1 MGDASTPAA
10 APRPDPPP
18 VQAGLPSVHPT
29 PSFWQTSHPNS
40 VSHHRSTPDL
50 PVRADLVV
58 IGTGISGTFVVDE
71 LLGELQSDDSTHVAS
86 SPVTILVLEARTLC
100 SAATGRNGGHLQP
113 VVHAAPASILD
124 FEMANF
130 DHVSGLVRSGNIQCD
145 FRRLSGC
152 LAFWNRTYFEEAK
165 RDLILARARHADL
178 VSVVED
184 TEQLRKL
191 GLQGGVK
198 GAIVQSV
205 AASLS
210 PYKLCVGVWQK
221 LLSSFETTRNQ
232 SGGDGT
238 SEGIGK
244 DRAVTLNLQT
254 TTPVTS
260 LDMVDTLGGEG
271 YRWKLNTPRGFVHV
285 KSIILATNA
294 YTSHLL
300 PEFAPL
306 IRPVQAQMSALIP
319 PPSRKRNQERRPV
332 LIPMS
337 YGFEGVGTMDRV
349 MSDYLVQN
357 PFMATAASEQQHQT
371 NTASASQDI
380 GDGQGH
386 GGHLMF
392 GGGRHLAFNHG
403 EGCWDDDFVDKNVEN
418 YLRGLPERLSLAFDD
433 TDDIDT
439 RSEHDRDNNNP
450 NPNPTSHPP
459 APSLDIAASWTG
471 IIGHSADGRPWVGPV
486 PDRPGIYLCG
496 GYTGH
501 GMTSAPLCGRYI
513 ARVAL
518 QDLRSQRGSEPP
530 GLAPGDGRRRNIE
543 SGLELDVDVPRE
555 YLISR
560 ERMERLSR

>member
-1 MGDASTPAA
+1 MGDASTSAA
-10 APRPDPPP
+10 VLAPRTDPPP

-29 PSFWQTSHPNS
+29 ASFWQTSHPNPLT
-40 VSHHRSTPDL
+40 HHRSTPDL
-50 PVRADLVV
+50 PVRADVVV
-58 IGTGISGTFVVDE
+58 IGSGISGTFAVDQ
-71 LLGELQSDDSTHVAS
+71 LLGELESSTDLGPARVD
-86 SPVTILVLEARTLC
+86 VLVLEARTLC

-113 VVHAAPASILD
+113 VVHAAPASILE
-124 FEMANF
+124 FEMKNF
-130 DHVSGLVRSGNIQCD
+130 DHVSNIVQSSRIPCD

-152 LAFWNRTYFEEAK
+152 LGFWNETYFEEAK
-165 RDLILARARHADL
+165 RDLTRTGAKHAEL
-178 VSVVED
+178 VRVVED
-184 TEQLRKL
+184 PEQLRKL

-210 PYKLCVGVWQK
+210 PYKLCVSIWQK
-221 LLSSFETTRNQ
+221 MLSRFETTQHQR
-232 SGGDGT
+232 SVDGET
-238 SEGIGK
+238 K
-244 DRAVTLNLQT
+244 RVAQAVKVTLNLQT

-260 LDMVDTLGGEG
+260 VDAANNVVDHDGHN
-271 YRWKLNTPRGFVHV
+271 RWKLDTPRGSVHARSV
-285 KSIILATNA
+285 ILATNG

-319 PPSRKRNQERRPV
+319 PPVSAPDRDRARKRR

-357 PFMATAASEQQHQT
+357 PFVFRTASAQQT
-371 NTASASQDI
+371 NTASNASEVEE
-380 GDGQGH
+380 

-403 EGCWDDDFVDKNVEN
+403 EQCWDDDSVDENVEK
-418 YLRGLPERLSLAFDD
+418 YLRTLPERLNLVADSDANTDMDTEPQADHHHDENDD
-433 TDDIDT
+433 
-439 RSEHDRDNNNP
+439 R
-450 NPNPTSHPP
+450 TSQP
-459 APSLDIAASWTG
+459 PSLDIAASWTG
-471 IIGHSADGRPWVGPV
+471 IIGHSADGRPWVGPI
-486 PDRPGIYLCG
+486 PDRPGIFLCG

-501 GMTSAPLCGRYI
+501 GMTNAPLCGRYI

-518 QDLRSQRGSEPP
+518 GDLRPQHAGEATGP
-530 GLAPGDGRRRNIE
+530 APGNMDSE
-543 SGLELDVDVPRE
+543 SQLELDVDMRVPME

-560 ERMERLSR
+560 ERMETLSRRD